1 MFLVAVLSQELCMTV
16 KVIVTDMDGTF
27 LNDAKKYDHA
37 RFMAQYHE
45 LKKRNIE
52 FVVASGNQYFQLIS
66 FFPELKDE
74 ISFVAENG
82 ALVFEH
88 GKQLFHG
95 ELTRHES
102 QVVMGE
108 LLKDKQLNFVACGL
122 QSAYVSENAPEPFV
136 ALMSKHYHRLKPVK
150 DYHDINDVLFKF
162 SLNLPDQQIPLVID
176 HLHTALDGI
185 MKPVTSGFGFIDLII
200 PGLHK
205 ANGISRLLKR
215 WNLSPKEVVAIG
227 DSGND
232 AEMLKMAHY
241 SFAMANA
248 TDSIKALSR
257 YQTDDNNHQGAL
269 NVIQSVLD
277 NTAPFNM

>member
-1 MFLVAVLSQELCMTV
+1 
-16 KVIVTDMDGTF
+16 
-27 LNDAKKYDHA
+27 
-37 RFMAQYHE
+37 
-45 LKKRNIE
+45 
-52 FVVASGNQYFQLIS
+52 
-66 FFPELKDE
+66 
-74 ISFVAENG
+74 
-82 ALVFEH
+82 
-88 GKQLFHG
+88 
-95 ELTRHES
+95 
-102 QVVMGE
+102 MGE

-162 SLNLPDQQIPLVID
+162 SLNLPDQQILLVID

-257 YQTDDNNHQGAL
+257 YQTDDNNNQGAL

-277 NTAPFNM
+277 NAAPFNM

>member
-1 MFLVAVLSQELCMTV
+1 MTV
-16 KVIVTDMDGTF
+16 NVIVTDMDGTF
-27 LNDAKKYDHA
+27 LDDAKKYDRT
-37 RFMAQYHE
+37 RFMAQYQE

-66 FFPELKDE
+66 FFPELQDE

-82 ALVFEH
+82 ALVVEH
-88 GKQLFHG
+88 GRQLFHG
-95 ELTRHES
+95 EFTRHES
-102 QVVMGE
+102 QCVIGE
-108 LLKDKQLNFVACGL
+108 LLKDTQLNFVACGL
-122 QSAYVSENAPEPFV
+122 QSAYVSESAPAAFV

-150 DYHDINDVLFKF
+150 DYHDIDDVLFKF
-162 SLNLPDQQIPLVID
+162 SLNLPDEQIPSVVET
-176 HLHTALDGI
+176 LHTSLDGI

-215 WNLSPKEVVAIG
+215 WDRSPKEVVAIG

-232 AEMLKMAHY
+232 AEMLKMAGY

-248 TDSIKALSR
+248 ADSIKALSR
-257 YQTDDNNHQGAL
+257 FRTDDNNHQGAL
-269 NVIQSVLD
+269 NVIQAVLD
-277 NTAPFNM
+277 NAAPFNV

>member
-1 MFLVAVLSQELCMTV
+1 MSV

-27 LNDAKKYDHA
+27 LNDAKTYNQP
-37 RFMAQYHE
+37 RFMAQYQE
-45 LKKRNIE
+45 LKKRGIE
-52 FVVASGNQYFQLIS
+52 FVVASGNQYYQLIS

-82 ALVFEH
+82 
-88 GKQLFHG
+88 

-102 QVVMGE
+102 RIVIGE

-122 QSAYVSENAPEPFV
+122 QSAYVSENAPEAFV
-136 ALMSKHYHRLKPVK
+136 ALMAKHYHRLKAVK
-150 DYHDINDVLFKF
+150 DYQEIDDVLFKF
-162 SLNLPDQQIPLVID
+162 SLNLPDEQIPLVID
-176 HLHTALDGI
+176 KLHIALDGI

-215 WNLSPKEVVAIG
+215 WDLSPQNVVAIG

-232 AEMLKMAHY
+232 AEMLKMARY
-241 SFAMANA
+241 SFAMGNA
-248 TDSIKALSR
+248 AENIKQIAR
-257 YQTDDNNHQGAL
+257 YATDDNNHEGAL
-269 NVIQSVLD
+269 NVIQAVLD
-277 NTAPFNM
+277 NTSPFNS